1 MPRTVRVLLVA
12 CTVAVVGTLGGV
24 ASAQETTTTGAPTT
38 EAATTAPP
46 TTAPPTTAATTAPA
60 TTAPATTAAP
70 DTTAA
75 PATTAVPAA
84 PDEDNDSDTWLL
96 ILIAV
101 VVVGGIIAW
110 FVGRSRAQQAK
121 SDWHRQATALLDE
134 LSDVGINL
142 AAAQPSALPVIAPR
156 IESRLVA
163 LNGQLASVH
172 QRGPSA
178 VERNALVPVIN
189 AANTLHAGLTQV
201 LLAPPGTQSPAA
213 ANLTGDAALVD
224 STARAAKLSL
234 LGVAPTTP

>member
-46 TTAPPTTAATTAPA
+46 TTAAPATTAAATTAP
-60 TTAPATTAAP
+60 PDTTAAP
-70 DTTAA
+70 DTTGA
-75 PATTAVPAA
+75 PATISGA
-84 PDEDNDSDTWLL
+84 PTDEDNDSDTWLL

-163 LNGQLASVH
+163 LNGQLATVH
-172 QRGPSA
+172 QRGPTA

>member
-1 MPRTVRVLLVA
+1 MPRTARVLLVA
-12 CTVAVVGTLGGV
+12 CTVALVCTVGGV
-24 ASAQETTTTGAPTT
+24 ASAQDTTGAPTT

-46 TTAPPTTAATTAPA
+46 TTAAPETTAAA
-60 TTAPATTAAP
+60 TTGAPETTAAP
-70 DTTAA
+70 DTTVSPITIAA
-75 PATTAVPAA
+75 ETD
-84 PDEDNDSDTWLL
+84 DEDNDSDTWLL
-96 ILIAV
+96 VLIAV

-110 FVGRSRAQQAK
+110 FVGRSRGQQAK

-142 AAAQPSALPVIAPR
+142 AAAQASALPVIAPR
-156 IESRLVA
+156 IEARLVA
-163 LNGQLASVH
+163 LNGQLANVH

-189 AANTLHAGLTQV
+189 AANTLHADLTQV
-201 LLAPPGTQSPAA
+201 LLASPGTPSPAA
-213 ANLTGDAALVD
+213 ANLAGDAALLD

>member
-1 MPRTVRVLLVA
+1 MPRTVRALLVA
-12 CTVAVVGTLGGV
+12 CTVALVCTVGGV
-24 ASAQETTTTGAPTT
+24 ASAQDTTGAPTT

-46 TTAPPTTAATTAPA
+46 TTAAATTAAA
-60 TTAPATTAAP
+60 TTAAPTTAAP

-75 PATTAVPAA
+75 AATIAA
-84 PDEDNDSDTWLL
+84 PVDEDNDSDTWLL
-96 ILIAV
+96 VLIAV

-110 FVGRSRAQQAK
+110 FVGRSRGQQAK

-142 AAAQPSALPVIAPR
+142 AAAQPSAIPTLAPR